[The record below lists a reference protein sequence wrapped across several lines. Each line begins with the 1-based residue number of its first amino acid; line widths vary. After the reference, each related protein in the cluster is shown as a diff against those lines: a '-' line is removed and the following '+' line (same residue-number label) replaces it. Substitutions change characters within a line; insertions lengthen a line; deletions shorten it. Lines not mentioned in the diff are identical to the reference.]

1 MVSKPPLTPEELD
14 TREAELTAR
23 LARIEELEAQAIRRE
38 KAAKEREKA
47 KKQVLLRLSP
57 SLWDDIAAWAEDD
70 FRSINAQIEFLLT
83 EAVRRRK
90 KRGTLRLLRLKPSL
104 CPLLIQYSALARIS
118 ITPCGT
124 APAVT
129 FSSSTG

>member
-38 KAAKEREKA
+38 KDAKEREKA

-90 KRGTLRLLRLKPSL
+90 KGER
-104 CPLLIQYSALARIS
+104 
-118 ITPCGT
+118 
-124 APAVT
+124 
-129 FSSSTG
+129 

>member
-14 TREAELTAR
+14 TREAEHTAR

-83 EAVRRRK
+83 EAVRQRK
-90 KRGTLRLLRLKPSL
+90 KGER
-104 CPLLIQYSALARIS
+104 
-118 ITPCGT
+118 
-124 APAVT
+124 
-129 FSSSTG
+129 

>member
-1 MVSKPPLTPEELD
+1 MVNKPPLTPEELD
-14 TREAELTAR
+14 TREAELSAR

-90 KRGTLRLLRLKPSL
+90 KGER
-104 CPLLIQYSALARIS
+104 
-118 ITPCGT
+118 
-124 APAVT
+124 
-129 FSSSTG
+129 